1 MSNRL
6 SSLAALLRLILV
18 ITGPVAIWFSFRW
31 TATAEGVAQF
41 DGFLDTS
48 RALAAFGAASWVIAS
63 LIAAARLGGDPL
75 IARLARAGHA
85 NLLFLLY
92 LLIIG
97 TPATLVVPVLAILVS
112 DGDALLRPRPGDG
125 LSANAA
131 PIALI
136 GQLLAVLGAGLP
148 LLAAAMGWIGHDW
161 ALNGW
166 LIGLWLAAAFKLY
179 RFMPGPARAE

>member
-6 SSLAALLRLILV
+6 PNLAALLRLILV
-18 ITGPVAIWFSFRW
+18 ITGPVAIWLSFRW
-31 TATAEGVAQF
+31 TATAGGVAQF

-48 RALAAFGAASWVIAS
+48 RALAAWGAASWVLAS
-63 LIAAARLGGDPL
+63 VIAAARVSGDTL

-85 NLLFLLY
+85 NLFLLLY

-97 TPATLVVPVLAILVS
+97 MPAALVVPVLAILVC
-112 DGDALLRPRPGDG
+112 DGDALLRPRSGDG
-125 LSANAA
+125 LSANAT

-148 LLAAAMGWIGHDW
+148 LLAAPMGWIGQDL

>member
-1 MSNRL
+1 MPNRL
-6 SSLAALLRLILV
+6 SNAAALLRLVLV
-18 ITGPVAIWFSFRW
+18 ITGPIAIWFSWRW

-48 RALAAFGAASWVIAS
+48 RALAAWGAASWVLAS
-63 LIAAARLGGDPL
+63 LIAAARLGGDTL

-85 NLLFLLY
+85 NLFLLLY

-97 TPATLVVPVLAILVS
+97 LPVTLVVPILAILIS
-112 DGDALLRPRPGDG
+112 DADALLRPRPGDS
-125 LSANAA
+125 LSASAA

-148 LLAAAMGWIGHDW
+148 LLAAAMGWVGEDL

-166 LIGLWLAAAFKLY
+166 MIGLWLAAAFKLY